1 MMDSREYLNEL
12 AADIATEWDLYRNNQ
27 LSSLQASSDDGEAVY
42 YLCLD
47 GGVDESCEPLQ
58 RDCACQGTD
67 AGFVHLKCLT
77 KYAAAKSVRWD
88 GDDMNEFSNPWIICP
103 NCHQEYQNYFA
114 VDIATEFVSFVRRQ
128 YPDNTPKQV
137 ESLHLKL
144 CALIDVIDRV
154 PPVQKREAG
163 VTANVL
169 ISLIDR
175 MKGDTS
181 PLSLRYSKFKANAH
195 GFHGRIALDEGTEES
210 ARRAVVHFE
219 RKIEVSKAICDDE
232 GVATA
237 KSSIALAKSKYEDG
251 NNNEDLL
258 KTSQDTYELRV
269 AQYGEKHELTIHAG
283 RNYAIHLQSASRRDD
298 ARELLTKL
306 LITSKQVLG
315 SDHSTTKAVASALSV
330 CQFCVN
336 TLMFASKPL

>member
-1 MMDSREYLNEL
+1 MKDSREYLNEL

-27 LSSLQASSDDGEAVY
+27 FSSLQASSDDGEAVC

-58 RDCACQGTD
+58 RDCACRGTD
-67 AGFVHLKCLT
+67 AGFVHLECLT
-77 KYAAAKSVRWD
+77 KYAAAKSVQWD
-88 GDDMNEFSNPWIICP
+88 GREMNEFSNPWIVCP

-114 VDIATEFVSFVRRQ
+114 VDIATEFMSFVRRQ
-128 YPDNTPKQV
+128 YPGDTPKQV

-144 CALIDVIDRV
+144 CALMDVFDRV
-154 PPVQKREAG
+154 PPVQKIEAG

-175 MKGDTS
+175 MKGGTS
-181 PLSLRYSKFKANAH
+181 PLSLRYFKFEANAH
-195 GFHGRIALDEGTEES
+195 GFHGRIALDEGSEES

-219 RKIEVSKAICDDE
+219 RKIELSKAICDNE

-258 KTSQDTYELRV
+258 KTSQETYELRV

-283 RNYAIHLQSASRRDD
+283 RNYAIHLQSASHRDD

-315 SDHSTTKAVASALSV
+315 PHHSTTKAVASAFSV
-330 CQFCVN
+330 CQLLFG
-336 TLMFASKPL
+336 

>member
-1 MMDSREYLNEL
+1 
-12 AADIATEWDLYRNNQ
+12 
-27 LSSLQASSDDGEAVY
+27 
-42 YLCLD
+42 
-47 GGVDESCEPLQ
+47 
-58 RDCACQGTD
+58 
-67 AGFVHLKCLT
+67 
-77 KYAAAKSVRWD
+77 
-88 GDDMNEFSNPWIICP
+88 
-103 NCHQEYQNYFA
+103 
-114 VDIATEFVSFVRRQ
+114 
-128 YPDNTPKQV
+128 
-137 ESLHLKL
+137 
-144 CALIDVIDRV
+144 
-154 PPVQKREAG
+154 
-163 VTANVL
+163 
-169 ISLIDR
+169 